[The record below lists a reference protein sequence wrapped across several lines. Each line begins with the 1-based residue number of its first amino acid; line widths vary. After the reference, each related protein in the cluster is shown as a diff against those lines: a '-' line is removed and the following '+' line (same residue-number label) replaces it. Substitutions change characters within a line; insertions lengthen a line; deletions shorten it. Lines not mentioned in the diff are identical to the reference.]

1 MLFRSGSDNPN
12 DYVYDIVSA
21 DPLLITPPA
30 NYVDPLFELKKTYA
44 VDVLTDLPSAG
55 YVQLGETTFYVVNT
69 SDLLSLYDTQKVTT
83 TPITA
88 GNTIWQFITASGDWN
103 ALRVNL
109 PNANISYTVPSSVS
123 GNPTVI
129 VTSGSHGLVEGDIII
144 IFGIANAPD
153 INGTYAIYNVTP
165 TTFTIDISTFQAG
178 TGGTLYVYRPIR

>member
-1 MLFRSGSDNPN
+1 MISKQRDPSSLNNLLRNNSIIPTGSTFQYFEEWLFRTGWYGAYDLNQTIEFILPQSKISNDPQQIRFFSQQGSDNPN

-88 GNTIWQFITASGDWN
+88 GNTIWQFIN
-103 ALRVNL
+103 R
-109 PNANISYTVPSSVS
+109 
-123 GNPTVI
+123 
-129 VTSGSHGLVEGDIII
+129 IIK
-144 IFGIANAPD
+144 
-153 INGTYAIYNVTP
+153 
-165 TTFTIDISTFQAG
+165 TFTKS
-178 TGGTLYVYRPIR
+178 